1 MKPPKKN
8 ALEWTVFGISAAII
22 AATLAV
28 LVVSELKPGNEPPA
42 LQIELG
48 TPSPAGD
55 RFRVPVRVQNSGD
68 DTAEQSRI
76 EVELESDDGVIERA
90 ELSFAF
96 VPRNSS
102 REGWVVFSRDPRCCT
117 MTARPVGYN
126 KP

>member
-1 MKPPKKN
+1 MKTPKKN
-8 ALEWTVFGISAAII
+8 ALEWTVFGVSVAII
-22 AATLAV
+22 IATVAV
-28 LVVSELKPGNEPPA
+28 LVVSELKPGERPPS

-55 RFRVPVRVQNSGD
+55 RFRVPVRVQNSGE
-68 DTAEQSRI
+68 DTAEEARI
-76 EVELESDDGVIERA
+76 EILLESDDGVVERA

-117 MTARPVGYN
+117 IKARPVGYT